1 MAQATA
7 IIPARLESTRFP
19 RKVLAND
26 TGKPMIIH
34 TCDAAHAASVVRR
47 VVVATDSQEIL
58 DTVRK
63 HGYEGVQT
71 SADHEN
77 GTSRIAQAAELMG
90 LAADSIV
97 VNPQADEPE
106 LEPGLIDAVI
116 GELIRTKAPMATAAS
131 PMTPGDDPDDPNL
144 VKVVVGIDG
153 RALYFSRANIP
164 FNRDGDADAPARPLK
179 HIGLYVY
186 RRAFLDEFLALPPT
200 PLERTEKLEQL
211 RAIEHRRTIVVA
223 IRETATR
230 GVDTPADY
238 AGFVERFRSRRTV

>member
-19 RKVLAND
+19 RKVLASD
-26 TGKPMIIH
+26 TGKPMIVH
-34 TCDAAHAASVVRR
+34 TCDAAHKATVVRR
-47 VVVATDSQEIL
+47 VVVASDSQEVL
-58 DTVRK
+58 DAVRK
-63 HGYEGVQT
+63 HGYEGVET

-90 LAADSIV
+90 LASDAIV

-106 LEPGLIDAVI
+106 LEPELIDATI

-131 PMTPGDDPDDPNL
+131 PISPSDDPDDPNL
-144 VKVVVGIDG
+144 VKVVVGVEG
-153 RALYFSRANIP
+153 KALYFSRAPIP
-164 FNRDGDADAPARPLK
+164 FHRDKGESAPAPTLK

-186 RRAFLDEFLALPPT
+186 RRSFLDEFLALPPT

-211 RAIEHRRTIVVA
+211 RAIEHRRSIAVA
-223 IRETATR
+223 IRATDSK

-238 AGFVERFRSRRTV
+238 AAFVERFRSRQAV

>member
-7 IIPARLESTRFP
+7 IIPARLESSRFP

-26 TGKPMIIH
+26 TGKPMIVH
-34 TCDAAHAASVVRR
+34 TCDAAHKATVVRR
-47 VVVATDSQEIL
+47 VVVASDSQEVL
-58 DTVRK
+58 DVVRK

-97 VNPQADEPE
+97 VNVQADEPE
-106 LEPGLIDAVI
+106 IEPALIDAAI

-131 PMTPGDDPDDPNL
+131 PMTPGDDPQDPNL
-144 VKVVVGIDG
+144 VKVVVGVEG
-153 RALYFSRANIP
+153 RALYFSRACIP
-164 FNRDGDADAPARPLK
+164 HNRDNDPDAKAKPLK

-211 RAIEHRRTIVVA
+211 RAIEHRRTIAVA
-223 IRETATR
+223 IHETNSR

-238 AGFVERFRSRRTV
+238 AAFVERFSAGQAV

>member
-7 IIPARLESTRFP
+7 IIPARLESSRFP

-34 TCDAAHAASVVRR
+34 ACDAAHAATEVRR

-58 DTVRK
+58 DIVRK
-63 HGYEGVQT
+63 YDYEGVET

-90 LAADSIV
+90 LPADSIV
-97 VNPQADEPE
+97 VNLQADEPE
-106 LEPGLIDAVI
+106 LEPELIDATI
-116 GELIRTKAPMATAAS
+116 GELIRTKALMATAAS

-144 VKVVVGIDG
+144 VKVVVGVEG

-164 FNRDGDADAPARPLK
+164 YNRDAGEDPPARTLK

-186 RRAFLDEFLALPPT
+186 RRSFLDQLIALPPT
-200 PLERTEKLEQL
+200 LLERTENLEQL
-211 RAIEHRRTIVVA
+211 RAIEHRRSIAVA
-223 IRETATR
+223 IRETVSR
-230 GVDTPADY
+230 GIDTPADY
-238 AGFVERFRSRRTV
+238 AAFVERFRAKQVV

>member
-19 RKVLAND
+19 RKVLASD

-47 VVVATDSQEIL
+47 VVVASDSQEIL
-58 DTVRK
+58 DVVRK
-63 HGYEGVQT
+63 HGYEGVET
-71 SADHEN
+71 SAEHEN
-77 GTSRIAQAAELMG
+77 GTSRIAQAAALMG

-106 LEPGLIDAVI
+106 IEPALIDAVI

-131 PMTPGDDPDDPNL
+131 PLSPGDDPDDPNL
-144 VKVVVGIDG
+144 VKVVVGVEG

-164 FNRDGDADAPARPLK
+164 YNRDGDADAPARALK

-186 RRAFLDEFLALPPT
+186 RRSFLDEFLALPPT

-211 RAIEHRRTIVVA
+211 RALEHRRTIVVA
-223 IRETATR
+223 IRPTASR

-238 AGFVERFRSRRTV
+238 AAFVERFRSGQAV